1 MTKAPTAIGASA
13 GSRGAA
19 LASQSTVGPD
29 TSARAD
35 RLRRV
40 YAAVS
45 SLERQGGDV
54 RPAVLE
60 AVADRVLD
68 GSAPVPFVV
77 IRGRVRAAL
86 GRQVSGHRIDRAI
99 DRLVAEGLLT
109 IVVEADPAAHRC
121 RVFGLGLRLL
131 GGGAV

>member
-19 LASQSTVGPD
+19 VASQSTVGPD

-45 SLERQGGDV
+45 SLESQGGDV
-54 RPAVLE
+54 RPVVLE
-60 AVADRVLD
+60 VVADRVID
-68 GSAPVPFVV
+68 GPAPVPFVV
-77 IRGRVRAAL
+77 IRDQVRARL
-86 GRQVSGHRIDRAI
+86 GYRVGGRRLDRAI
-99 DRLVAEGLLT
+99 ERLVADGLLA
-109 IVVEADPAAHRC
+109 IVREADPAAHRC
-121 RVFGLGLRLL
+121 RVFALGARLV
-131 GGGAV
+131 GGGAA

>member
-19 LASQSTVGPD
+19 VASQSTVGPD

-45 SLERQGGDV
+45 SLERQGADL
-54 RPAVLE
+54 RPVVLE
-60 AVADRVLD
+60 VVADRVID
-68 GSAPVPFVV
+68 GPAPVPFVV
-77 IRGRVRAAL
+77 IRDQVRARL
-86 GRQVSGHRIDRAI
+86 GYRVGVRRLDRVI
-99 DRLVAEGLLT
+99 DRLVADGLLT
-109 IVVEADPAAHRC
+109 VIREADTEAGRC
-121 RVFGLGLRLL
+121 RWFALGPLLL
-131 GGGAV
+131 GGVVA